1 MKQRP
6 TDIENK
12 LMWRTG
18 VDEIRNK
25 IKLDNTRYHHVQR
38 EQGRQQPGC
47 SNDAVFETEGGARI
61 LVHPTP
67 AHPFPSPYTSLVS
80 ATAITE
86 DERREG
92 LGKPRLVLCDGSH
105 QHACAGRNQPLA
117 PGGTAPPRD
126 TFQTLST
133 ASCFVLEIEG
143 GRVQRALPEH
153 VLKEP
158 NTFPHTPGNYGHFKN
173 YLRWEATSWLSE
185 RLLLPKKPNCFK
197 DPSNE

>member
-47 SNDAVFETEGGARI
+47 SNDAVFETEGGVRI

-67 AHPFPSPYTSLVS
+67 AHPFSSPYTSLVS

-92 LGKPRLVLCDGSH
+92 LGKPRLVLCGGSH
-105 QHACAGRNQPLA
+105 QHACAGRNQPLTRQA
-117 PGGTAPPRD
+117 GQRHRV
-126 TFQTLST
+126 TLSKH
-133 ASCFVLEIEG
+133 FPPLLVLFWKSKG
-143 GRVQRALPEH
+143 AVCSRPSL
-153 VLKEP
+153 
-158 NTFPHTPGNYGHFKN
+158 NTY
-173 YLRWEATSWLSE
+173 
-185 RLLLPKKPNCFK
+185 
-197 DPSNE
+197 